1 MRRVSGLDSAFLYGE
16 TDAWHMHVSAL
27 LVMDPPEGGFDTGR
41 LLDVLASRIHRVP
54 QFRWKLVPVPLGLDR
69 PLWVDD
75 PAFELSDHVRRV
87 GCPAP
92 GGPRELEELVG
103 ELIGMKLDRSRP
115 LWEVWVVDGLMGGQV
130 ALLAK
135 VHHALVDGA
144 SGSELVQLLFDL
156 EADPELEPPRSW
168 DPEAD
173 GATTPSAMQLFG
185 MGVGALASVPGQM
198 WRLGRSVTRQARTV
212 AGFLSHDTVPAM
224 PFAVP
229 RTPLNSELGPH
240 RRFASAE
247 VDLEEVREVK
257 DAFGVTVNDAVLAL
271 CSGALRRYLADEGA
285 LPELPLVAQVPVSTR
300 TAADHQGDG
309 TKVGAMFASLA
320 THLDDPG
327 DRLRAI
333 NESTR
338 AAKEMRVSLQ
348 RDRSVGMTDALPP
361 AAIMLAARALSASQL
376 EERAP
381 VFNVIVSNVPGPD
394 FPLYVAGS
402 ELVALYPMGPLLY
415 GAGLNVTVMGYRGA
429 LHFGFLT
436 CRSAVPVPQRI
447 ADGVHL
453 ELKHLRDSVPTRPG
467 P

>member
-16 TDAWHMHVSAL
+16 TAAWHMHVSAL
-27 LVMDPPEGGFDTGR
+27 LVLEPPPGGFDTGR
-41 LLDVLASRIHRVP
+41 LIDVLASRIHKVP
-54 QFRWKLVPVPLGLDR
+54 QFRWKLVQVPLGLDR
-69 PLWVDD
+69 PMWVDD
-75 PAFELSDHVRRV
+75 PDFELSDHVRRV
-87 GCPAP
+87 GCPGP

-103 ELIGMKLDRSRP
+103 ELIGMKLDRTRP
-115 LWEVWVVDGLMGGQV
+115 LWEVWVVDGLIGGQV

-135 VHHALVDGA
+135 VHHALIDGV

-156 EADPELEPPRSW
+156 EPEPELEAPVPW
-168 DPEAD
+168 DPTAD
-173 GATTPSAMQLFG
+173 ADATPSSLQLLG
-185 MGVGALASVPGQM
+185 MGVGALASIPGQM
-198 WRLGRSVTRQARTV
+198 WKLGRSFTRQARTV
-212 AGFLSHDTVPAM
+212 AGFLAHETVPAM

-229 RTPLNSELGPH
+229 RTPLNAELGP
-240 RRFASAE
+240 RRSFASAE
-247 VDLEEVREVK
+247 VDLAEVK
-257 DAFGVTVNDAVLAL
+257 DLKDSFGVTVNDAVLAL
-271 CSGALRRYLADEGA
+271 CSGALRRYLVDEGA

-320 THLDDPG
+320 THLDEPG
-327 DRLRAI
+327 ARLRAI

-338 AAKEMRVSLQ
+338 AAKEMRASLQ
-348 RDRSVGMTDALPP
+348 RDRPVGITDALPP
-361 AAIMLAARALSASQL
+361 AAIMLAARALSASQMQA
-376 EERAP
+376 RAP

-415 GAGLNVTVMGYRGA
+415 GAGLNVTVMGYRSS

-436 CRSAVPVPQRI
+436 CRSVVPEPQRM

-453 ELKHLRDSVPTRPG
+453 ELKDLREAATAG